1 MDTNKVYR
9 YHCNS
14 TGVEDTHL
22 TDQNTINVIP
32 CKACKNDRDRL
43 KYRQQMQAIDLSNT
57 VVKPTTESLVFDPV
71 SGILELGR
79 ITITEELFYA
89 KENELFKARDDLYQ
103 KQKHINSLTGMLK
116 TADFSLDQLELEN
129 ESMFKFLIE
138 ILYLKYREDSILES
152 LNLNTSEKIKNNT
165 VYANIRTLVDKYYT
179 YYKGL
184 SKKDFCTKFESVTNY
199 KGEEDVQEKEDED
212 ELNY

>member
-1 MDTNKVYR
+1 MDTNKVYC

-14 TGVEDTHL
+14 TGVDTYL
-22 TDQNTINVIP
+22 TYQNTIKVIE

-43 KYRQQMQAIDLSNT
+43 KYKQQIQAINLSNT
-57 VVKPTTESLVFDPV
+57 VVKPTAESLVFDPV
-71 SGILELGR
+71 SGVLELEKL
-79 ITITEELFYA
+79 TITEELFYA
-89 KENELFKARDDLYQ
+89 RENELFKARDDSYQ
-103 KQKHINSLTGMLK
+103 KQKQINNLTMMLE
-116 TADFSLDQLELEN
+116 TAHNSLDQLELEN
-129 ESMFKFLIE
+129 ESIFQFLME

-165 VYANIRTLVDKYYT
+165 LYTNIRALVDKEYT

-212 ELNY
+212 ELNC